1 MMAKVDMYEQKKR
14 FIVNSLYILIIVALI
29 YFVAFYALKY
39 IMPFLVAFVLSAI
52 FQPLIRLMHKGL
64 RLPTKWSAV
73 IIIFIFFSVVFAL
86 IGLGGFGIF
95 QFLKNFFNEL
105 PKLYFSTIV
114 PFLEAQSNKLS
125 ELASNMDP
133 VIVNALKDYLNN
145 LIGST
150 SDIINTVSLRMVSLI
165 SSYAGRLPLLIVSG
179 LITIILTFFIAI
191 DHENIV
197 RFIKNQLPTHVRKT
211 VDEFNH
217 FLINVLKQYGKSY
230 LIIMTIT
237 FLELS
242 LGLSIIGVKNALIIS
257 FIIAIF
263 DILPVFGTGGIVIP
277 WALFV
282 LIDGKISFGV
292 SLLIL
297 YVAITVVRNI
307 IEPRIVGNQ
316 VGLHPVLT
324 LLSMYVGTRV
334 LGVLGLFLAP
344 ISLAILKSFHDAK
357 KIKLYYEAE
366 DRDDYEYKIAK

>member
-1 MMAKVDMYEQKKR
+1 MYEQKKR

-277 WALFV
+277 WAIFV